1 METGLIHGIWGSA
14 LSDQRLCRIQHGT
27 RLLSKHPSSMDRAR
41 TRLADRSTMAN
52 PVGTAK
58 PSENPHDPPVGSW
71 PSSSFA
77 HHSPSRTLWH
87 LRNPAPVKLQ
97 LQAYSTQPVSSAL
110 GTMRFARPTAIS
122 APHPPRLL
130 LVIPHIGAGLDEHCL
145 FLPCWAWM
153 MPACLM
159 QMQHS
164 DMGCALALLR
174 HPASSSVTS
183 YVRRQIA
190 QRGGQNRGPPPP
202 ARRLLTSCV

>member
-1 METGLIHGIWGSA
+1 MESGAPRFRTRDSA
-14 LSDQRLCRIQHGT
+14 E
-27 RLLSKHPSSMDRAR
+27 SSMVPVCCQSIPRPWTAR
-41 TRLADRSTMAN
+41 GHVWRTVRRWLTRWAQPNHLKILMTLPLVHGPHHRSHITR
-52 PVGTAK
+52 PRVPSGTFAIRLR
-58 PSENPHDPPVGSW
+58 
-71 PSSSFA
+71 SSSSCR
-77 HHSPSRTLWH
+77 HIRPSQFHPPLGPCA
-87 LRNPAPVKLQ
+87 LR
-97 LQAYSTQPVSSAL
+97 
-110 GTMRFARPTAIS
+110 GRRPFRP
-122 APHPPRLL
+122 PHPPRLL